1 MSLILA
7 PVSLKYAHSQSTW
20 FRVHIMDM
28 KDEAYRPLKRFVLS
42 FSLQSSQYHLAGEV
56 SKFWEGNEGGRG
68 TYHYP

>member
-1 MSLILA
+1 
-7 PVSLKYAHSQSTW
+7 
-20 FRVHIMDM
+20 MDM